1 MAGASIYKPRFF
13 TQLFTRFFT
22 QQYWAKWFRVAK
34 SSNNIATLGP
44 RQIYI
49 IPTRWGIL
57 FAIMLLL
64 LLIGSINYSISL
76 GYYVTFLL
84 ASLGHTA
91 MLHTWRNLVHL
102 QITLLPTEPV
112 FAGVSSKVPVFA
124 GNTAQ
129 VQIHIADTKIRAR
142 TAIAAQ
148 FENNALATND
158 IASNASALFLVPLPT
173 QQRGWQTLPRIRLH
187 TEFPLSLFHAWAY
200 VDNTQQIM
208 VYAKPSENN
217 SLPPM
222 LNDAQA
228 SGKTHIARGDE
239 DFDGHKN
246 YQIGDAPSRI
256 DWKASSRGIGMFSKQ
271 YSGSG
276 ASTIW
281 LDWEATK
288 GLDVEARI
296 SQLTKWVIDAH
307 AAQQHF
313 GLKLPNLTLAPNHS
327 QMHYHAALQALALL

>member
-1 MAGASIYKPRFF
+1 MAGLSFRES
-13 TQLFTRFFT
+13 LFLKTRFLT
-22 QQYWAKWFRVAK
+22 AKFFNQWLRVAK
-34 SSNNIATLGP
+34 SSNHVATLNP

-49 IPTRWGIL
+49 LPTRWGVL
-57 FAIMLLL
+57 FAIMLILL
-64 LLIGSINYSISL
+64 LVGSINYSISL

-91 MLHTWRNLVHL
+91 MLYTWRNLVHL
-102 QITLLPTEPV
+102 QITALPAE
-112 FAGVSSKVPVFA
+112 PVFA

-129 VQIHIADTKIRAR
+129 VKVQIADAKNRAR

-148 FENNALATND
+148 FENNVLAIND
-158 IASNASALFLVPLPT
+158 IASNASALFLVPLQT

-208 VYAKPSENN
+208 VYAKPSENS
-217 SLPPM
+217 SLPPI

-271 YSGSG
+271 YSGNG

-307 AAQQHF
+307 AAQQRF
-313 GLKLPNLTLAPNHS
+313 GLRLPNLTLTPNHS
-327 QMHYHAALQALALL
+327 QAHYHETLQALALL

>member
-1 MAGASIYKPRFF
+1 MAALSFKRSISWKPRFL
-13 TQLFTRFFT
+13 TAKFFN
-22 QQYWAKWFRVAK
+22 QWLRVAK
-34 SSNNIATLGP
+34 SSNNIATLNP

-49 IPTRWGIL
+49 LPTRWGVL
-57 FAIMLLL
+57 FAIMLILL
-64 LLIGSINYSISL
+64 LVGSINYSISL

-102 QITLLPTEPV
+102 QISILPAEPV
-112 FAGVSSKVPVFA
+112 FAG
-124 GNTAQ
+124 NIAQ
-129 VQIHIADTKIRAR
+129 VRVQIADTKMRSR

-148 FENNALATND
+148 FEGDFPVIGDITSQTTVLFSAPLITNK
-158 IASNASALFLVPLPT
+158 
-173 QQRGWQTLPRIRLH
+173 RGLQTLPRMKLH

-200 VDNTQQIM
+200 VDNQQQIL
-208 VYAKPSENN
+208 VYAKPSDNAL
-217 SLPPM
+217 LPPI
-222 LNDAQA
+222 LSSAQTG
-228 SGKTHIARGDE
+228 GKTHSARGDE
-239 DFDGHKN
+239 DFDGHKT
-246 YQIGDAPSRI
+246 YQIGDAPSRV

-271 YSGSG
+271 YSGNG

-281 LDWEATK
+281 LDWETTK
-288 GLDVEARI
+288 GLDFEARI

-327 QMHYHAALQALALL
+327 QAHYHEALQALALM